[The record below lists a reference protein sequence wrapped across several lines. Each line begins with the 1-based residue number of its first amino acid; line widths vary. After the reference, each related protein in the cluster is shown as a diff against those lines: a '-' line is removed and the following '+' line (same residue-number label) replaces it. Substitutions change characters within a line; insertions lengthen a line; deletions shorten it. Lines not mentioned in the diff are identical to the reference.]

1 MWNARGPSRSEPS
14 RAKRQTIS
22 VSVEPVIT
30 PLAGILPVLQI
41 PFTPGSPV
49 DVVDESALR
58 RQVDFCIAGAVHGL
72 VVPALAS
79 EFMVLTD
86 EERRLVVEVT
96 IDQAAARVPVVVN
109 VAGTSTN
116 AALTFTR
123 HARDAGA
130 TAVMALPP
138 YIRHPTMDGVFTY
151 YAAIAKEAEMPVI
164 VQNAPPPF
172 GISLPTPVVLRLIEE
187 IPLVTYIKEE
197 RLPPGRNI
205 GEVVANAPTELR
217 GVFGGT
223 AGIYF
228 PSELQRGVIGSMP
241 SAAVCDVLVTVFNA
255 WSAGDAARARA
266 IHSQLLPLLSL
277 EMSALMA
284 VSKEVLR
291 RRGVFATTTMRDP
304 EFYPLDA
311 GDLAELDALWPQVSA
326 LFTV

>member
-1 MWNARGPSRSEPS
+1 
-14 RAKRQTIS
+14 
-22 VSVEPVIT
+22 VSVERVIAS
-30 PLAGILPVLQI
+30 LAGILPVLQI
-41 PFTPGSPV
+41 PFTPANPV

-58 RQVDFCIAGAVHGL
+58 QEVDFCIAGGVHGL

-86 EERRLVVEVT
+86 DERRLVVEVA
-96 IDQAAARVPVVVN
+96 IDQAAGRVPVVAN
-109 VAGTSTN
+109 VAGTSTS

-123 HARDAGA
+123 HAREAGA
-130 TAVMALPP
+130 TALMALPP
-138 YIRHPTMDGVFTY
+138 YVRRPTMDSVFTY
-151 YAAIAKEAEMPVI
+151 YAAIAEEAGLPVI

-172 GISLPTPVVLRLIEE
+172 GISLPTPVVLRLLEE
-187 IPLVTYIKEE
+187 IPLVTYVKEE

-205 GEVVANAPTELR
+205 SEVVANAPAKLR

-228 PSELQRGVIGSMP
+228 ASELQRGVIGSMP
-241 SAAVCDVLVTVFNA
+241 SAAVCDVLATVFNA
-255 WSAGDAARARA
+255 WSAGDVARARS
-266 IHSQLLPLLSL
+266 IHGQLLPLLTL

-291 RRGVFATTTMRDP
+291 RRGVFSTTTMRDP

>member
-1 MWNARGPSRSEPS
+1 
-14 RAKRQTIS
+14 
-22 VSVEPVIT
+22 VLVERVVAS
-30 PLAGILPVLQI
+30 LAGILPVLQI

-49 DVVDESALR
+49 DVIDESALR
-58 RQVDFCIAGAVHGL
+58 REVEFCIAGGVHGL

-86 EERRLVVEVT
+86 DERRLAVEVT
-96 IDQAAARVPVVVN
+96 IDQTAGRVPVVAN
-109 VAGTSTN
+109 VAGTSTS
-116 AALTFTR
+116 AALAFTR
-123 HARDAGA
+123 HAREAGA
-130 TAVMALPP
+130 AALMALPP
-138 YIRHPTMDGVFTY
+138 YIRRPTMDGVFTY
-151 YAAIAKEAEMPVI
+151 YAAIAEEAGLPVI

-187 IPLVTYIKEE
+187 IPLVTYVKEE

-205 GEVVANAPTELR
+205 SEVVASAPAKLR

-228 PSELQRGVIGSMP
+228 ASELQRGVIGSMP
-241 SAAVCDVLVTVFNA
+241 SAAVCDVLATVFNA
-255 WSAGDAARARA
+255 WSAGDVARARS
-266 IHSQLLPLLSL
+266 IHGQLLPLLTL

-291 RRGVFATTTMRDP
+291 RRGVFTTTTMRDP

>member
-1 MWNARGPSRSEPS
+1 
-14 RAKRQTIS
+14 
-22 VSVEPVIT
+22 VLVERVVAS
-30 PLAGILPVLQI
+30 LAGILPVLQI

-49 DVVDESALR
+49 DVIDEPALR
-58 RQVDFCIAGAVHGL
+58 REVEFCIAGGVHGL

-86 EERRLVVEVT
+86 DERRLAVEVT
-96 IDQAAARVPVVVN
+96 IDQTAGRVPVVAN
-109 VAGTSTN
+109 VAGTSTS
-116 AALTFTR
+116 AALAFTR
-123 HARDAGA
+123 HAREAGA
-130 TAVMALPP
+130 TALMALPP
-138 YIRHPTMDGVFTY
+138 YIRRPTMDGVFTY
-151 YAAIAKEAEMPVI
+151 YAAIAEEAGLPVI

-197 RLPPGRNI
+197 RIPPGRNI
-205 GEVVANAPTELR
+205 GEVVANAPTNLR

-223 AGIYF
+223 AGMYF
-228 PSELQRGVIGSMP
+228 VSELQRGVIGSMP
-241 SAAVCDVLVTVFNA
+241 SAAVCDVLVAIFNA
-255 WSAGDAARARA
+255 WSAGDAAHART
-266 IHSQLLPLLSL
+266 IHGQLLPLLTL

-291 RRGVFATTTMRDP
+291 RRGVVATTTMRDP

-326 LFTV
+326 LFTVEKGGLARG